1 MSLAIFGAFRFL
13 LHGFEW
19 LHSIFFLFFFDLV
32 TYTASEQ
39 VGKVKVGSGIQRQE
53 FVDGDL
59 ECTYTS

>member
-19 LHSIFFLFFFDLV
+19 LHSIFFFSFSIW
-32 TYTASEQ
+32 YTASEQ

-59 ECTYTS
+59 ECTYTL